1 MNKTEMSFKRENF
14 LNWTLDK
21 RGVHS
26 PSPDLRFLNG
36 QTKTDIKNMKNEC
49 KNIRF
54 FQNQEKMFNN
64 MLKKAFTEVERKETV
79 AQFGGIWGAS
89 KMKLSAMG
97 PKEDAFVK

>member
-14 LNWTLDK
+14 LNFTLDK

-36 QTKTDIKNMKNEC
+36 QSKNEIKNLKNDS

-54 FQNQEKMFNN
+54 FQNQEKMFST

-79 AQFGGIWGAS
+79 AQFGG
-89 KMKLSAMG
+89 M
-97 PKEDAFVK
+97 